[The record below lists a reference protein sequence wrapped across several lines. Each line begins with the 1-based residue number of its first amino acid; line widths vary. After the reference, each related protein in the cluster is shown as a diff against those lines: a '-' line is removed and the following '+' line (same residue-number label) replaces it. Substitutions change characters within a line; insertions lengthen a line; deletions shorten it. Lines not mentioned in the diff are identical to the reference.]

1 MAFPRLQRGAAG
13 PLRAASSGSGGR
25 GGHTGEHRG
34 SGVPGRCDA
43 RREGT
48 RLPRTVSRRGVA
60 SAGRRLRRH
69 RGLCRSG
76 GSEPRKG
83 ESGAAPTAPSG
94 MRPDGRWCGRCKRS
108 ACLLLLLLLLMLL
121 LRAGRNH
128 PRCFLFCSDFW
139 GVLLFPQAHKA
150 RQEQSTSPGF
160 TAEQGA
166 QRAAAAARAAPTA
179 GAPLGAREKRGG
191 TRRQR
196 RGAVRHSR
204 AFLGTGGS

>member
-1 MAFPRLQRGAAG
+1 M
-13 PLRAASSGSGGR
+13 
-25 GGHTGEHRG
+25 
-34 SGVPGRCDA
+34 
-43 RREGT
+43 
-48 RLPRTVSRRGVA
+48 
-60 SAGRRLRRH
+60 
-69 RGLCRSG
+69 
-76 GSEPRKG
+76 
-83 ESGAAPTAPSG
+83 
-94 MRPDGRWCGRCKRS
+94 
-108 ACLLLLLLLLMLL
+108 
-121 LRAGRNH
+121 RAGRERGCPEPCPAGGSRVRDGGCGVTAGCAGAAARSRARVNRAL
-128 PRCFLFCSDFW
+128 PRPPRAGCGPTGAGAGGASEVPVCYCYCYCYCCCCVRAETTQGVSSSVFW